1 MKYRYK
7 LKEQPSKAQEY
18 QQKRIDAFDVLEENV
33 VSLLQQIRNAKVDTI
48 KYYKAN
54 PDSFAVAYPTD
65 MVASY
70 IRDIKDLLSQEDE
83 E

>member
-7 LKEQPSKAQEY
+7 LKEQPSKAQSF
-18 QQKRIDAFDVLEENV
+18 QQKRIDAFEKLDESV
-33 VSLLQQIRNAKVDTI
+33 VDLLQHIRDAKVDTI
-48 KYYKAN
+48 KYYQDN

-65 MVASY
+65 MIASY
-70 IRDIKDLLSQEDE
+70 IRDIKDLLSPEDE